1 MEGRAECVFQQSR
14 RGVRLRCMHTQRA
27 VTFVLLGWP
36 ALQRRPLVF
45 WGRDRA

>member
-1 MEGRAECVFQQSR
+1 MEGRAECVFKQSR